1 MQFERR
7 AQLAPTV
14 GIVEN
19 CLTEVD
25 NMTALTSGCKKGEID
40 KIQTLNT
47 KMIIDP
53 ILEDLEWILSFYYF
67 VWISKMLLK
76 YFVYFIYDFN

>member
-1 MQFERR
+1 M
-7 AQLAPTV
+7 
-14 GIVEN
+14 EN

-25 NMTALTSGCKKGEID
+25 NMTALNLRMQIWRVKID
-40 KIQTLNT
+40 KIQTLNNKT
-47 KMIIDP
+47 IIDP

-76 YFVYFIYDFN
+76 YFLYFIYDFN